1 MAKQKRVDKH
11 LDLEELESVLD
22 ALQSDKKQ
30 LVVEL
35 AKHKIELSNLQ
46 KILFPGEGKLPEV
59 SKRNYLQYLC
69 QMAPYLLQHLHN
81 RPLTII
87 RYPDG
92 VLGKRFFQKHWMHKL
107 PPFVETLTF
116 FSEQNDGDKEY
127 LLCNNL
133 ATLLWLGQIA
143 ALELHTVHSRYDQY
157 PDADSLSKEVTGSAE
172 IIEASILN
180 HPDYLILDL
189 DPYLYSGHEKEGD
202 EPELHKKGFAKTC
215 KAAQWIKEILSSM
228 NLHSVYL
235 KTSGKTGLHIYIP
248 VVRNYTNEELRSLAG
263 TIGKHLVSLHP
274 DDITMEWAVKKRTGK
289 IFFDHNMNARAKTLP
304 SPYSTRNSVFATVS
318 TPISWDELNDVYPT
332 DFTVLT
338 VPERVEEKGD
348 LWKDILENKTDLR
361 NLLKKDN
368 QSTTKKK
375 RAK

>member
-1 MAKQKRVDKH
+1 MAKQRTVDKN
-11 LDLEELESVLD
+11 LDLEQVETVLE
-22 ALQSDKKQ
+22 ALQTDKKQ

-35 AKHKIELSNLQ
+35 SDHNIELSNLQ
-46 KILFPGEGKLPEV
+46 KILFPGEGKMPEV
-59 SKRNYLQYLC
+59 SKRDYVQYLC
-69 QMAPYLLQHLHN
+69 KMAPELLRHLYN

-92 VLGKRFFQKHWMHKL
+92 VAGKRFFQKHWLHKL
-107 PPFVETLTF
+107 PPFVETVTY

-127 LLCNNL
+127 LLCNNFS
-133 ATLLWLGQIA
+133 TLLWLGQIA
-143 ALELHTVHSRYDQY
+143 ALELHTVHSRYEQY
-157 PDADSLSKEVTGSAE
+157 PDAKSLSMDVTGSAE

-189 DPYLYSGHEKEGD
+189 DPYLYSGKEKEGD

-215 KAAQWIKEILSSM
+215 KAALWIKEILSAM

-248 VVRNYTNEELRSLAG
+248 VVRNCTNEELRSLAG
-263 TIGKHLVSLHP
+263 TIGKHLVSMHP

-304 SPYSTRNSVFATVS
+304 SPYSTRNSIFATVS
-318 TPISWDELNDVYPT
+318 TPITWEELGDVYPT

-338 VPERVEEKGD
+338 VPERVNDKGD
-348 LWKDILENKTDLR
+348 LWQNILEEKTDLR
-361 NLLKKDN
+361 SLLQKEKPSKAKK
-368 QSTTKKK
+368 TKTK
-375 RAK
+375 